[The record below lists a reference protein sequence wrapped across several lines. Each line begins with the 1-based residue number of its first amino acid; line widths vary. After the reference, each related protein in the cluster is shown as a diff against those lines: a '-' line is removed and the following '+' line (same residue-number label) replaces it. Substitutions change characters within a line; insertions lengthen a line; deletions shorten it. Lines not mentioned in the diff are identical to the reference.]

1 MSDVW
6 LPGMQDVIGTSV
18 VNGRVWTSNFAV
30 VILSVQVSDSPQA
43 IHCVHLC
50 LWCLTEK
57 EISVLEME
65 SIQQRKRF
73 SAYETIKTFK

>member
-18 VNGRVWTSNFAV
+18 VNGRVWTSNSAV

>member
-1 MSDVW
+1 MNDVQ
-6 LPGMQDVIGTSV
+6 LLGMQEGSGMLV
-18 VNGRVWTSNFAV
+18 VNRRVWTLNFAV
-30 VILSVQVSDSPQA
+30 EILSVQVSDSLQA

-65 SIQQRKRF
+65 SIQQRRRC
-73 SAYETIKTFK
+73 SAYKTIKTFK

>member
-50 LWCLTEK
+50 LWCHTEK

>member
-65 SIQQRKRF
+65 SL
-73 SAYETIKTFK
+73 

>member
-18 VNGRVWTSNFAV
+18 VNGRVWTSNSAV

-73 SAYETIKTFK
+73 SAYETVKTFK